1 MCFFVSFD
9 DAIVKHLYVMY
20 NKIYLKYIFKYV
32 LCFYQFQKRGIFM
45 PDTENQTVQY
55 EEWED
60 HFLIT
65 KEKVH
70 LTYNELKIPGLRLFG
85 MLHQLTASEPLKMHI
100 HSSAFEITFVT
111 QGEMAFY
118 AANKDYT
125 VPGGSAFI
133 SYPDEPHST
142 NQIPLTPKQ
151 IYWFQLD
158 ISDPENFLFLSPPIA
173 RKLID
178 DLYGIQKHIVSTDNK
193 ETTQIMKHIYDQ
205 CMGERNSLEI
215 ASYIIIFL
223 QRLIYFSQNEIQHRS
238 FDIDLAV
245 SYINEHITEEMNLTE
260 IARQSMLSLPQ
271 FKQKFKSYTGTSPRN
286 YINIKKIEYS
296 KDLLRNGTSITNT
309 AMQLSFN
316 TSTYFA
322 TVFKKYTLLTPS
334 EYVAK
339 CRNKRNASP
348 YSGDSS
354 Q

>member
-1 MCFFVSFD
+1 MKEHD
-9 DAIVKHLYVMY
+9 NIQQ
-20 NKIYLKYIFKYV
+20 KYI
-32 LCFYQFQKRGIFM
+32 
-45 PDTENQTVQY
+45 
-55 EEWED
+55 EWED
-60 HFLIT
+60 HFQTT

-85 MLHQLTASEPLKMHI
+85 MLHPLTATEPLRLHI
-100 HSSAFEITFVT
+100 HSHAFEITFVT

-118 AANKDYT
+118 TNGIDYT

-133 SYPDEPHST
+133 SYPNEPHST

-178 DLYGIQKHIVSTDNK
+178 DLYNINKHMVSTDNK
-193 ETTQIMKHIYDQ
+193 EITQIMKHIYDQ

-245 SYINEHITEEMNLTE
+245 SYINEHITEELNLTE

-296 KDLLRNGTSITNT
+296 KDLLQNGTSITNT

-348 YSGDSS
+348 SSGDSS

>member
-1 MCFFVSFD
+1 MNNQD
-9 DAIVKHLYVMY
+9 NIQQE
-20 NKIYLKYIFKYV
+20 YI
-32 LCFYQFQKRGIFM
+32 
-45 PDTENQTVQY
+45 
-55 EEWED
+55 EWED
-60 HFLIT
+60 HFQTT

-85 MLHQLTASEPLKMHI
+85 MLHPLTASAPLRLHI

-118 AANKDYT
+118 TNGKDYT

-133 SYPDEPHST
+133 SYPNEPHST
-142 NQIPLTPKQ
+142 NQ
-151 IYWFQLD
+151 
-158 ISDPENFLFLSPPIA
+158 IA

-178 DLYGIQKHIVSTDNK
+178 DLYSIRKHMVNTDNK
-193 ETTQIMKHIYDQ
+193 EITQIMKHIYDQ

-223 QRLIYFSQNEIQHRS
+223 QRLIYFSQNEVQHRS

-245 SYINEHITEEMNLTE
+245 SYINKHITEELNLTE

-348 YSGDSS
+348 SSGDSS

>member
-1 MCFFVSFD
+1 MNNQD
-9 DAIVKHLYVMY
+9 NIQQE
-20 NKIYLKYIFKYV
+20 YI
-32 LCFYQFQKRGIFM
+32 
-45 PDTENQTVQY
+45 
-55 EEWED
+55 EWED
-60 HFLIT
+60 HFQTT

-85 MLHQLTASEPLKMHI
+85 MLHPLTASAPLRLHI

-111 QGEMAFY
+111 QG
-118 AANKDYT
+118 
-125 VPGGSAFI
+125 
-133 SYPDEPHST
+133 EPHST

-178 DLYGIQKHIVSTDNK
+178 DLYSIRKHMVNTDNK
-193 ETTQIMKHIYDQ
+193 EITQIMKHIYDQ

-223 QRLIYFSQNEIQHRS
+223 QRLIYFSQNEVQHRS

-245 SYINEHITEEMNLTE
+245 SYINKHITEELNLTE

-348 YSGDSS
+348 SSGDSS

>member
-1 MCFFVSFD
+1 
-9 DAIVKHLYVMY
+9 
-20 NKIYLKYIFKYV
+20 
-32 LCFYQFQKRGIFM
+32 
-45 PDTENQTVQY
+45 
-55 EEWED
+55 
-60 HFLIT
+60 
-65 KEKVH
+65 
-70 LTYNELKIPGLRLFG
+70 
-85 MLHQLTASEPLKMHI
+85 
-100 HSSAFEITFVT
+100 
-111 QGEMAFY
+111 MAFY
-118 AANKDYT
+118 TNGKDYT

-133 SYPDEPHST
+133 SYPNEPHST

-178 DLYGIQKHIVSTDNK
+178 DLYSIRKHMVNTDNK
-193 ETTQIMKHIYDQ
+193 EITQIMKHIYDQ

-215 ASYIIIFL
+215 ANYIIIFL
-223 QRLIYFSQNEIQHRS
+223 QRLIYFSQNEVQHRS

-245 SYINEHITEEMNLTE
+245 SYINKHITEELNLTE

-271 FKQKFKSYTGTSPRN
+271 FKQKFKRYTGTSPRN

-348 YSGDSS
+348 SSGDSS

>member
-1 MCFFVSFD
+1 MNNQD
-9 DAIVKHLYVMY
+9 NIQQE
-20 NKIYLKYIFKYV
+20 YI
-32 LCFYQFQKRGIFM
+32 
-45 PDTENQTVQY
+45 
-55 EEWED
+55 EWED
-60 HFLIT
+60 HFQTT

-85 MLHQLTASEPLKMHI
+85 MLHPLTASAPLRLHI

-118 AANKDYT
+118 TNGKDYT

-133 SYPDEPHST
+133 SYPNEPHST

-178 DLYGIQKHIVSTDNK
+178 DLYSIRKHMVNTDNK
-193 ETTQIMKHIYDQ
+193 EITQIMKHIYDQ

-223 QRLIYFSQNEIQHRS
+223 QRLIYFSQNEVQHRS

-245 SYINEHITEEMNLTE
+245 SYINKHITEELNLTE

-309 AMQLSFN
+309 AM
-316 TSTYFA
+316 
-322 TVFKKYTLLTPS
+322 
-334 EYVAK
+334 
-339 CRNKRNASP
+339 
-348 YSGDSS
+348 
-354 Q
+354 